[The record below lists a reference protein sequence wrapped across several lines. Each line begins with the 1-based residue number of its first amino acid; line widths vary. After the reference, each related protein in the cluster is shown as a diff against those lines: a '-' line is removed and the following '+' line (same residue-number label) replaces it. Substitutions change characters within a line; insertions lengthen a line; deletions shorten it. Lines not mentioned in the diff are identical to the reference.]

1 MQRILYILAVI
12 SLLFIACKNGSEEI
26 NLSSETRVSAF
37 TFYADTANPGL
48 TEAVYRI
55 EHKELPDT
63 GRIYCVDSLRYGTCL
78 DSVVPQ
84 VSYKIT
90 PSSAIFFTPDTTIV
104 STGVD
109 TLNFS
114 QGPIYLFV
122 QAADTVTK
130 RWYRIDV
137 HVHTKDPNLY
147 IWQQMTNQIF
157 ASQHC
162 ETKAF
167 YNNGILTLY
176 VNNGFSTTIYQSAN
190 GMYWQK
196 AEAPTGLPTPCQVRD
211 IMQYGD
217 TLYYVTSDKLYTST
231 DYFQWTE
238 TDFSNREFS
247 LVNMLVVFDNKAWC
261 ILQDRATE
269 ALLLGTVA
277 NNDIQ
282 PLDYI
287 HGTGSLLPK
296 LEAHI
301 EGMEPGDKFDVTLA
315 PADGYGEVDPNRII
329 DLPKAAFEVNGEIR
343 EDLLVPG
350 NTIPMMNSMG
360 GVIPGV
366 VIEVSEDSV
375 KMDLNH
381 QMAGKT
387 LHFTGE
393 VLSVREAT
401 EKELTEGLHGE
412 FVHTCGCGGCHG
424 GDCGG
429 GCEGGHCGEGH
440 DGDCGCGCH

>member
-1 MQRILYILAVI
+1 M
-12 SLLFIACKNGSEEI
+12 
-26 NLSSETRVSAF
+26 
-37 TFYADTANPGL
+37 
-48 TEAVYRI
+48 
-55 EHKELPDT
+55 
-63 GRIYCVDSLRYGTCL
+63 
-78 DSVVPQ
+78 
-84 VSYKIT
+84 KIT
-90 PSSAIFFTPDTTIV
+90 QNAV
-104 STGVD
+104 V
-109 TLNFS
+109 
-114 QGPIYLFV
+114 
-122 QAADTVTK
+122 
-130 RWYRIDV
+130 
-137 HVHTKDPNLY
+137 
-147 IWQQMTNQIF
+147 
-157 ASQHC
+157 
-162 ETKAF
+162 
-167 YNNGILTLY
+167 
-176 VNNGFSTTIYQSAN
+176 
-190 GMYWQK
+190 
-196 AEAPTGLPTPCQVRD
+196 
-211 IMQYGD
+211 
-217 TLYYVTSDKLYTST
+217 
-231 DYFQWTE
+231 
-238 TDFSNREFS
+238 EFS
-247 LVNMLVVFDNKAWC
+247 YELEVDGQVVDPTTKE
-261 ILQDRATE
+261 R
-269 ALLLGTVA
+269 
-277 NNDIQ
+277 
-282 PLDYI
+282 PLAYI

-301 EGMEPGDKFDVTLA
+301 EGMEPGDKFDVTLS

-343 EDLLVPG
+343 EALLVPG

>member
-1 MQRILYILAVI
+1 M
-12 SLLFIACKNGSEEI
+12 
-26 NLSSETRVSAF
+26 
-37 TFYADTANPGL
+37 
-48 TEAVYRI
+48 
-55 EHKELPDT
+55 
-63 GRIYCVDSLRYGTCL
+63 
-78 DSVVPQ
+78 
-84 VSYKIT
+84 KIT
-90 PSSAIFFTPDTTIV
+90 QNAV
-104 STGVD
+104 V
-109 TLNFS
+109 
-114 QGPIYLFV
+114 
-122 QAADTVTK
+122 
-130 RWYRIDV
+130 
-137 HVHTKDPNLY
+137 
-147 IWQQMTNQIF
+147 
-157 ASQHC
+157 
-162 ETKAF
+162 
-167 YNNGILTLY
+167 
-176 VNNGFSTTIYQSAN
+176 
-190 GMYWQK
+190 
-196 AEAPTGLPTPCQVRD
+196 
-211 IMQYGD
+211 
-217 TLYYVTSDKLYTST
+217 
-231 DYFQWTE
+231 
-238 TDFSNREFS
+238 EFS
-247 LVNMLVVFDNKAWC
+247 YELEVDGQVVDHTTKE
-261 ILQDRATE
+261 R
-269 ALLLGTVA
+269 
-277 NNDIQ
+277 

-301 EGMEPGDKFDVTLA
+301 EGMEPGDKFDVTLS

-329 DLPKAAFEVNGEIR
+329 DLPKAAFEVNGKIR